1 VTSPL
6 VLAAT
11 EGRALPG
18 PGDEPDTPATVE
30 MQDLGD
36 SPAILGEPAEPA
48 KRVSGLLHVEAEAV
62 SAGGSY
68 FAREAV
74 IVLNRREARPYR
86 FRLWRRGARVLFS
99 TLEEVR

>member
-1 VTSPL
+1 MQHSWPGNVREL
-6 VLAAT
+6 RNLAERIT
-11 EGRALPG
+11 YMTQ
-18 PGDEPDTPATVE
+18 GDHVE

-86 FRLWRRGARVLFS
+86 FRLWRRGARVLVPA
-99 TLEEVR
+99 LEEAR